1 METLCWYYE
10 MYNFHHLS
18 WNIFEDLQNLWAY
31 LKLHTCHLFK
41 DFLKLSKEIFET
53 GFCWFSIIVQTILR
67 NIWNFLLKKSPISI
81 SELYQNTQKIIKQ
94 QYSSEYN
101 FATWMA
107 FASINIEKWSSEKPS
122 FKFYFDIPSTW
133 SRLSVHYQCCLW
145 WKDCDLLI

>member
-1 METLCWYYE
+1 
-10 MYNFHHLS
+10 MYHFHHLS
-18 WNIFEDLQNLWAY
+18 WNIFEDLPNLWAY
-31 LKLHTCHLFK
+31 LKLHPCHLFK

-122 FKFYFDIPSTW
+122 FKVYFDIPSTW